1 MDILEATTN
10 LRLYMGKPTQDAYGN
25 PIKTSMHACLKMMG
39 LQHYYQ
45 MFKEEEIDFVALGLM
60 NEYDFVSMID
70 NNDVK
75 KMMELASFFRGLVM
89 FQQARP
95 G

>member
-1 MDILEATTN
+1 
-10 LRLYMGKPTQDAYGN
+10 
-25 PIKTSMHACLKMMG
+25 
-39 LQHYYQ
+39 

-75 KMMELASFFRGLVM
+75 KMVELASFFRGLVM
-89 FQQARP
+89 FQQARS

>member
-1 MDILEATTN
+1 MDILTATTN
-10 LRLYMGKPTQDAYGN
+10 LRCYLGKPTHDAYGN

-45 MFKEEEIDFVALGLM
+45 MFKEEEIDFIALGLM

-75 KMMELASFFRGLVM
+75 KMMELASFFQGLII
-89 FQQARP
+89 FQQAFP